1 MSPTIF
7 LDIDGVMWCHETRKP
22 LKESGNDR
30 DEYGY
35 LFPEVH
41 VEALRKIVDATGAVI
56 VISSVW
62 RRFKDVQSMWK
73 DRGLPGVY
81 GGMTPHIP
89 DAPRGWEIYTW
100 MQKNRPYDYKNRREF
115 KNYVILDDDSDM
127 LYWQRLNFRHTPNTT
142 GLGHEHVGEAICML
156 KQEDL
161 TMCSECFSGGSRQ
174 LTYSTVSGHAGYRC
188 GGCGHWSHYRDASF
202 KHPRA
207 V

>member
-1 MSPTIF
+1 MSDVSKMSPTIF

-115 KNYVILDDDSDM
+115 KNYVILDDRASAADAHLASRFVQTDS
-127 LYWQRLNFRHTPNTT
+127 NA
-142 GLGHEHVGEAICML
+142 GLTAADVSRCKSL
-156 KQEDL
+156 LLTKQ
-161 TMCSECFSGGSRQ
+161 G
-174 LTYSTVSGHAGYRC
+174 
-188 GGCGHWSHYRDASF
+188 DA
-202 KHPRA
+202 
-207 V
+207 